1 MTNIVDEDLR
11 EQWLNEWKEKLS
23 ERDFRIAEKAS
34 RILLQNIAPNEE
46 GTLWNPYRAIT
57 PSMSPQPNNPKNVF
71 FPGIWNWDSAFHMVG
86 VSRFDKK
93 LAQEQMEA
101 FFLFQKENG
110 MLPDLIRLPMGGSRI
125 EDYSGKPP
133 VWAWALEQAD
143 QRQPDDAFLAKM
155 YPKLV
160 KNESF
165 WRTERYNE
173 KDGLFFYS
181 CSAKDPGEM
190 KDTYI
195 RWESGLDDSI
205 RFDDGVIEF
214 LYPIDLNCFMV
225 SFYRAMRY
233 LAERQGLTEEI
244 TLWKERESRLTER
257 ILSVLWSEKDQC
269 FWDWNF
275 RDRDFVRV
283 VTPALFM
290 PLWVGIATKEQAAAV
305 ERFAK
310 DPNKL
315 YPCMP
320 TVAFDHPKMN
330 EHGYWRG
337 PVWMN
342 VAYFAIKGLYDYG
355 FRETAMKI
363 RETLLDWMDK
373 DPSIHENYNPY
384 TGRGRCAS
392 EFSWSCVFAM
402 EMIFEM
408 HEETN
413 SNEFI
418 YQNRCLTI
426 ARSDTVY

>member
-1 MTNIVDEDLR
+1 MR
-11 EQWLNEWKEKLS
+11 EQWLNQIKDTLS
-23 ERDFRIAEKAS
+23 ERDFRIVEKAS
-34 RILLQNIAPNEE
+34 RILLQNVVPVTEKVR
-46 GTLWNPYRAIT
+46 WKPYRAIS
-57 PSMSPQPNNPKNVF
+57 PSMTAQPNNPNEVF
-71 FPGIWNWDSAFHMVG
+71 FPGIWNWDCAFHMVG
-86 VSRFDKK
+86 VSRFDRK

-110 MLPDLIRLPMGGSRI
+110 MLPDLIRIPAKGSKI

-133 VWAWALEQAD
+133 VWPWALQQLD
-143 QRQPDDAFLAKM
+143 QRQPDDDFLKRM

-165 WRTERYNE
+165 WATERYSE
-173 KDGLFFYS
+173 ADGLFFYS
-181 CSAKDPGEM
+181 TDEQGEM
-190 KDTYI
+190 RDTYI

-205 RFDDGVIEF
+205 RFDNGVIDF

-225 SFYRAMRY
+225 SFYQAMQY
-233 LAERQGLTEEI
+233 LARRQGLEADAAK
-244 TLWKERESRLTER
+244 WKEKERRLSER
-257 ILSVLWSEKDQC
+257 IQAVLWSEEDQC

-275 RDRDFVRV
+275 KDRDFIRV

-310 DPNKL
+310 DPKKL

-320 TVAFDHPKMN
+320 TVSFDHPKMN

-337 PVWMN
+337 PVWLN

-355 FRETAMKI
+355 LRKTAMEI
-363 RETLLDWMDK
+363 RETLLDWIDK

-384 TGRGRCAS
+384 CGRGRCAAD
-392 EFSWSCVFAM
+392 FSWSCVFAM

-408 HEETN
+408 KP
-413 SNEFI
+413 
-418 YQNRCLTI
+418 
-426 ARSDTVY
+426 

>member
-1 MTNIVDEDLR
+1 MR
-11 EQWLNEWKEKLS
+11 EQWLTQIKPTLS
-23 ERDFRIAEKAS
+23 ERDFRIVEKAS
-34 RILLQNIAPNEE
+34 RILLQNIVPVTEKV
-46 GTLWNPYRAIT
+46 LWKPYRAIS
-57 PSMSPQPNNPKNVF
+57 PSMAPQPNYPDEVF
-71 FPGIWNWDSAFHMVG
+71 FPGIWNWDSAFHMAG
-86 VSRFDKK
+86 VARFDKK

-110 MLPDLIRLPMGGSRI
+110 MLPDLIRIPAKGSKI

-133 VWAWALEQAD
+133 VWAWALQQLD
-143 QRQPDDAFLAKM
+143 QRQPDDDFLTKM

-165 WRTERYNE
+165 WAIERYCE
-173 KDGLFFYS
+173 ADGLFFYS
-181 CSAKDPGEM
+181 TDEQGENR
-190 KDTYI
+190 DLYI

-205 RFDDGVIEF
+205 RFDDGVIDF

-225 SFYRAMRY
+225 SFYQAMQY
-233 LAERQGLTEEI
+233 LARRQGLDADAAK
-244 TLWKERESRLTER
+244 WKEKENRLSER
-257 ILSVLWSEKDQC
+257 IQAVLWSEEDQC

-275 RDRDFVRV
+275 KDRDFIRV
-283 VTPALFM
+283 ITPALFM

-320 TVAFDHPKMN
+320 TVAFDHPKMD

-355 FRETAMKI
+355 LRKTAMEI

-384 TGRGRCAS
+384 CGRGRCAAD
-392 EFSWSCVFAM
+392 FSWSCVFAM

-408 HEETN
+408 KP
-413 SNEFI
+413 
-418 YQNRCLTI
+418 
-426 ARSDTVY
+426 

>member
-1 MTNIVDEDLR
+1 MFCLFLEREEYHVKMSR
-11 EQWLNEWKEKLS
+11 EQWLNQWKGNLS

-34 RILLQNIAPNEE
+34 RILLQNIVPNTE
-46 GTLWNPYRAIT
+46 GVRWNPYRAIT
-57 PSMSPQPNNPKNVF
+57 PSMTPQPNNPKDVF
-71 FPGIWNWDSAFHMVG
+71 FPGIWNWDSAFHMMG
-86 VSRFDKK
+86 VARFDKK

-110 MLPDLIRLPMGGSRI
+110 MLPDLIRLPIGGSKI

-133 VWAWALEQAD
+133 VWAWALEQTD
-143 QRQPDDAFLAKM
+143 KRQPDDAFLAKM

-160 KNESF
+160 KNEAF
-165 WRTERYNE
+165 WRTERYSE

-181 CSAKDPGEM
+181 TDQYGEM
-190 KDTYI
+190 RDTYI

-225 SFYRAMRY
+225 SFYRAMQY
-233 LAERQGLTEEI
+233 LAKRQRLTEDI
-244 TLWKERESRLTER
+244 TLWKERETCLTER
-257 ILSVLWSEKDQC
+257 VLSVLWSKEDQC

-283 VTPALFM
+283 VTPAIYM

-305 ERFAK
+305 ERFARNPK
-310 DPNKL
+310 KL
-315 YPCMP
+315 SPCMP

-355 FRETAMKI
+355 FRETAMII

-408 HEETN
+408 
-413 SNEFI
+413 
-418 YQNRCLTI
+418 RP
-426 ARSDTVY
+426 